1 MLCLLHI
8 NTPPALRKCVPVV
21 TLSHS
26 CPSEGGLFMEGAPFT
41 CWVLIR
47 PLCDRAEG
55 AVNDPATEL
64 DVCTGREVC
73 YSSSPPKSCPVTATW
88 EARRAGGCGGKRD
101 QKPNMGLG
109 RLAWCPGCG
118 KGSFQ
123 PPSCTVRVS
132 VSSASPESCEPAFS
146 SVLGWRS
153 LIGVS
158 RPSS

>member
-1 MLCLLHI
+1 MSRRRGV
-8 NTPPALRKCVPVV
+8 NALSSAHKHSSSTAEVCPCGDSKPQ
-21 TLSHS
+21 LSLR
-26 CPSEGGLFMEGAPFT
+26 GRALYGGAPFT

-88 EARRAGGCGGKRD
+88 EARHAGGCGGKRD

-123 PPSCTVRVS
+123 PPSCTVGYLSHPHHLRAVS
-132 VSSASPESCEPAFS
+132 QHSAVS
-146 SVLGWRS
+146 LGG
-153 LIGVS
+153 GV
-158 RPSS
+158 

>member
-1 MLCLLHI
+1 MLMLCLLHI
-8 NTPPALRKCVPVV
+8 STPPALRKCVPVV

-88 EARRAGGCGGKRD
+88 EARHAGGCGGKRD

-123 PPSCTVRVS
+123 PPSCTVGCLSHLHHLRAVS
-132 VSSASPESCEPAFS
+132 QHSAVS
-146 SVLGWRS
+146 LGG
-153 LIGVS
+153 GV
-158 RPSS
+158 